1 MGIDILQSRAN
12 RFDRNKFYKREYV
25 NSMKLVVGAIAQGVF
40 YSTDKVAFSEQT
52 MAVGN
57 IKKTMKLITIETTDT
72 ITNLEVD
79 DFVLY
84 GGDGQLYIVDN
95 IIAEDHNQGKEF
107 SSRTSFRKEI
117 RLRR

>member
-1 MGIDILQSRAN
+1 MGIDITQSRAV

-25 NSMKLVVGAIAQGVF
+25 DNMKLVVGAIAQGVF
-40 YSTDKVAFSEQT
+40 YSTDKVAYSEQT

-57 IKKTMKLITIETTDT
+57 MKKTMKLITIETTDT
-72 ITNLEVD
+72 INNLEVD

-84 GGDGQLYIVDN
+84 GGDGEIYIVDN
-95 IIAEDHNQGKEF
+95 IIAEDYNVSKEF
-107 SSRTSFRKEI
+107 SKRPSFRKEI

>member
-1 MGIDILQSRAN
+1 MGIDLLQSRAN
-12 RFDRNKFYKREYV
+12 KVDRNKFYKREYV
-25 NSMKLVVGAIAQGVF
+25 DNMKLVVGAIAQGVF

-57 IKKTMKLITIETTDT
+57 MKKTMKLITIETTDT
-72 ITNLEVD
+72 IDNLEVD

-84 GGDGQLYIVDN
+84 GGDGQIYIVDS
-95 IIAEDHNQGKEF
+95 IIAEDHNPAKEF
-107 SSRTSFRKEI
+107 SNRPSFIREI

>member
-1 MGIDILQSRAN
+1 MGIDILQKRQDK
-12 RFDRNKFYKREYV
+12 FDRNIYYKRTYV
-25 NSMKLVVGAIAQGVF
+25 DNMKLTQGAVAQGVF
-40 YSTDKVAFSEQT
+40 YSSDKVAYSEQT

-57 IKKTMKLITIETTDT
+57 MKKTMKLVTIETTDT
-72 ITNLEVD
+72 INDLEVD

-95 IIAEDHNQGKEF
+95 IVAEDYNQAKEF
-107 SSRTSFRKEI
+107 SNRPSFRREI